1 MAAAEKENATRSGG
15 GPRSLALLV
24 PRLARAAIGKHGFS
38 EAGLLADWASIAGEE
53 IAAHA
58 QPERLEFPR
67 GERLEGT
74 LHLRVEGPWALALQ
88 HLEPQLVER
97 INASRGYRAVAR
109 LRLQRGRLH
118 GHPGRPA
125 PIRPPVQVDAQAR
138 AALAAQVA
146 DIADGALRR
155 AVERL
160 GLALLARVSA
170 RAPTK
175 EVP

>member
-1 MAAAEKENATRSGG
+1 MAAREKRSVTRSGG

-38 EAGLLADWASIAGEE
+38 EAGLLADWAAVAGEE

-67 GERLEGT
+67 GERIEGT
-74 LHLRVEGPWALALQ
+74 LHLRVEGAWALALQ

-97 INASRGYRAVAR
+97 INASLGYRAVAR
-109 LRLQRGRLH
+109 LKLHRGPLH
-118 GHPGRPA
+118 GQPTR
-125 PIRPPVQVDAQAR
+125 RPPIQPAGEVDPDAR

-146 DIADGALRR
+146 AIADGALRQ

-160 GLALLARVSA
+160 GLALIAHARA
-170 RAPTK
+170 RAPAK
-175 EVP
+175 EGP

>member
-1 MAAAEKENATRSGG
+1 MAAREMGSVTRSGG

-24 PRLARAAIGKHGFS
+24 PRLTRAAIGKHGFS
-38 EAGLLADWASIAGEE
+38 EAGMLTDWAAVAGEE

-67 GERLEGT
+67 AERIEGT
-74 LHLRVEGPWALALQ
+74 LHLRVEGAWALALQ

-97 INASRGYRAVAR
+97 INASLGYRAVAR
-109 LRLQRGRLH
+109 LKLHRGPLH
-118 GHPGRPA
+118 GQPTR
-125 PIRPPVQVDAQAR
+125 RPPIQPAGEVDPGAR

-146 DIADGALRR
+146 AIADGALRR

-160 GLALLARVSA
+160 GLALLAHGQA
-170 RAPTK
+170 RAPAK
-175 EVP
+175 EGP